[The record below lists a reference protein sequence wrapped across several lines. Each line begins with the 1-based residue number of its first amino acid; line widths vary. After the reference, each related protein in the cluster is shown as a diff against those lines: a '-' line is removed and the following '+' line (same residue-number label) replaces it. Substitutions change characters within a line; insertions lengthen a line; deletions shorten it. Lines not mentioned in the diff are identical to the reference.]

1 MCDCRSRSR
10 RQTSFGGPVGRGEWA
25 AWLPLLFI
33 GAMMFW
39 TVALGLGGWS
49 LMVVGSDALGDD
61 DPVPAPTAT
70 AIEPKPV
77 EDPGPSERIQVQMEE
92 SQEPEDV
99 NDSAGAVSPS
109 AHIWGAVSPDDLARA
124 LKN

>member
-39 TVALGLGGWS
+39 TVALGMGGWS
-49 LMVVGSDALGDD
+49 LMVVGTDALGDD
-61 DPVPAPTAT
+61 APAPTAT
-70 AIEPKPV
+70 AIEPKPLEEPAV
-77 EDPGPSERIQVQMEE
+77 GSERIPVQVEE

-99 NDSAGAVSPS
+99 ND
-109 AHIWGAVSPDDLARA
+109 
-124 LKN
+124 

>member
-1 MCDCRSRSR
+1 MCHCRSRSR

-33 GAMMFW
+33 GTMMFW
-39 TVALGLGGWS
+39 TVALGMGGWS

-61 DPVPAPTAT
+61 APAPTAT

-77 EDPGPSERIQVQMEE
+77 EDTGASERIQVQMEE

-99 NDSAGAVSPS
+99 NDNAGAAPPS
-109 AHIWGAVSPDDLARA
+109 GATWGGVFDGPELARH
-124 LKN
+124 KN

>member
-39 TVALGLGGWS
+39 TVALGMGGWS

-61 DPVPAPTAT
+61 APAPAATAT
-70 AIEPKPV
+70 AIEPKPF
-77 EDPGPSERIQVQMEE
+77 EDSAVGASERIQVQMEE

-99 NDSAGAVSPS
+99 NDNTGSAAPTTHG
-109 AHIWGAVSPDDLARA
+109 WGGVTQEDLARR
-124 LKN
+124 